1 LFKMKKFSHAVLILI
16 LTLALA
22 LTGCGG
28 GSGGGGRTNNGGGA
42 TVINIAAIPG
52 VVVPVRGEVPVTTP
66 IDTAQ
71 YTGSITWSPAD
82 NPFAP
87 ATVYTANIVLTAKTG
102 YNLNGVAEN
111 FFTVAGA
118 TTVTNAANSG
128 VVTAVFPETGAADDV
143 KVDFLSA
150 TQISGAS
157 GTADSTGL
165 TLTFSADPTTLTAD
179 NITVTGATKGDLS
192 GSGTTRT
199 LTISNITVLN
209 GETVSVTITS
219 PAGYSISGSPQTAVV
234 YRAPINV
241 TFLEAVQDGGY
252 PGTSDSIGLILRFSA
267 DPTTLTADNI
277 TVTGATKG
285 ALSVVSGGYIGR
297 LLTISDITVA
307 NGETVTITITNPP
320 GYSITGSPQT
330 AVVYRALSIG
340 MEYLGGKIA
349 YIFQYGDPGFNARV
363 PHGLIAATADQ
374 SEGILWAVEA
384 CQSTSVPGGTGTALG
399 TGSANTDNIIAQN
412 GAGTTYAAGL
422 ARAYNGG
429 GYSDWFLPSKDELN
443 KLYLS
448 KDAIGGFADVAY
460 WSSSDEEIIPDVQ
473 GVWVQHF
480 FSGSQNRTGKTIN
493 MLRVRA
499 VRSF

>member
-1 LFKMKKFSHAVLILI
+1 MKKFSHAVLILI
-16 LTLALA
+16 LILVLA

-143 KVDFLSA
+143 KVTFISA
-150 TQISGAS
+150 VETGGTS
-157 GTADSTGL
+157 GTTDSTGL

-179 NITVTGATKGDLS
+179 NITVTGATKGTLF
-192 GSGTTRT
+192 GSGPTRT
-199 LTISNITVLN
+199 LAISNITVLN

-234 YRAPINV
+234 YRTLINV
-241 TFLEAVQDGGY
+241 TFQSATQISGSSGTADSMGLELTFSAY
-252 PGTSDSIGLILRFSA
+252 PGW
-267 DPTTLTADNI
+267 LTCDHISVDGA
-277 TVTGATKG
+277 VTGNLVKRDEDVT
-285 ALSVVSGGYIGR
+285 GR
-297 LLTISDITVA
+297 KWIIWLNEINVA
-307 NGETVTITITNPP
+307 NGETVSVTIIGSPP
-320 GYSITGSPQT
+320 GYAITGPTRT
-330 AVVYRALSIG
+330 AVVYRALRIG

-349 YIFQYGDPGFNARV
+349 YVLQSGDPGYDANE

-374 SEGILWAVEA
+374 STGIGWGSNLA
-384 CQSTSVPGGTGTALG
+384 GTGTALG
-399 TGSANTDNIIAQN
+399 TGFTNTEKIIAQN
-412 GAGTTYAAGL
+412 GTNNAAGV

-429 GYSDWFLPSKDELN
+429 GYSDWYLPSRDELN
-443 KLYLS
+443 KLYDNRSL
-448 KDAIGGFADVAY
+448 IGGFSVDYY
-460 WSSSDEEIIPDVQ
+460 WSSSEKTDSSTRWGQYFGPDSTPLDGFGANFQ
-473 GVWVQHF
+473 G
-480 FSGSQNRTGKTIN
+480 
-493 MLRVRA
+493 RVRA